1 MADRDLAALLQQAQL
16 DQPPVRTRITAE
28 GDDTPGAGTP
38 GMAAHPLEM
47 LAVAVEHGDAAG
59 LQALEDLAFA
69 SAIASTDGKNSR
81 CAGATVV
88 ISATCG
94 RTWPVRARI
103 SPAWFMPSS
112 NTP

>member
-1 MADRDLAALLQQAQL
+1 
-16 DQPPVRTRITAE
+16 
-28 GDDTPGAGTP
+28 
-38 GMAAHPLEM
+38 MAAHPLVM

-59 LQALEDLAFA
+59 LQALEDLRFA

-94 RTWPVRARI
+94 RTWPRQGPDLTGV
-103 SPAWFMPSS
+103 FMPSS